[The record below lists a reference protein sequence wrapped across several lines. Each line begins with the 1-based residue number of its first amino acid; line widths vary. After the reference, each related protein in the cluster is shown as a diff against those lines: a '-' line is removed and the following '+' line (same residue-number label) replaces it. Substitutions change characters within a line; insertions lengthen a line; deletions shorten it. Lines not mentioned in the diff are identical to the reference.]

1 MSFFNAAKPSSRR
14 WHVLSSSAVAAIIA
28 IAGGKLLFHCFFNN
42 RYGYFRDEFDYL
54 ACGDHLAWGYVDQ
67 PPLLP
72 FLVRI
77 SRIVLGDSLRSIRF
91 LPALAS
97 SLTVVLAAMIA
108 RELGGKRFALL
119 LTALAV
125 LVAPIYLSDGSLL

>member
-1 MSFFNAAKPSSRR
+1 MSIRISTDSNRQTQKFLAGGMRIVF
-14 WHVLSSSAVAAIIA
+14 A
-28 IAGGKLLFHCFFNN
+28 IALAKLGLHCFFNN

-77 SRIVLGDSLRSIRF
+77 SRMVLGESLRSIRF
-91 LPALAS
+91 LPARAIS
-97 SLTVVLAAMIA
+97 AAVI
-108 RELGGKRFALL
+108 
-119 LTALAV
+119 LTA
-125 LVAPIYLSDGSLL
+125 